1 MKIVIEAIGGNG
13 RPDLDRAR
21 EEIIRVLG
29 FRGTVSNAKVEK
41 SRVAVEF
48 EVNPKWD
55 LPPQERIDYLRMW
68 MPAKVKSVFRV
79 VDLSL

>member
-1 MKIVIEAIGGNG
+1 MRIVIESIGGNG
-13 RPDLDRAR
+13 HTDLDRAR

-29 FRGTVSNAKVEK
+29 FRGNVTNAKVEK
-41 SRVAVEF
+41 TKVAVEF

-55 LPPQERIDYLRMW
+55 LPQEEKLEYLRMW

-79 VDLSL
+79 VDLTL